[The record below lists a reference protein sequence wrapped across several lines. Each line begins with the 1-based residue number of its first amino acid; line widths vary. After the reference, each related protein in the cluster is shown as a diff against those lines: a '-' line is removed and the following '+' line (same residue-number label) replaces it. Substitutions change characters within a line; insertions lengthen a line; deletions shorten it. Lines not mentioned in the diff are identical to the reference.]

1 MSRIL
6 HDTGTHSGNS
16 GLQGQVKVKLG
27 NRKVGIKVTEGES
40 RKVDEP
46 IEQVSQKS
54 KGLRTETKASVK
66 LSEGT
71 KLTERQQCTGNFQR
85 SHSQFPDKPT
95 LLLGVK
101 WARSECVPLPR
112 GSSRDRLSY
121 VQPL

>member
-54 KGLRTETKASVK
+54 KELRTETKASVK

-85 SHSQFPDKPT
+85 SHS
-95 LLLGVK
+95 
-101 WARSECVPLPR
+101 
-112 GSSRDRLSY
+112 SSRINPRSSLELSGPDQN
-121 VQPL
+121 VFPFLVAAAGTG